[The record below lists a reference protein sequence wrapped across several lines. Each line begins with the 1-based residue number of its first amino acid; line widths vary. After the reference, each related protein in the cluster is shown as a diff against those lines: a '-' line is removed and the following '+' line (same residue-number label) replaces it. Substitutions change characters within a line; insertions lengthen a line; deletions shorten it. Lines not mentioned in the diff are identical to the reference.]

1 MAKNDILLNEI
12 KDYDFSRIENR
23 FSKAIT
29 DFPLSG
35 FFSSAK
41 DNLIEI
47 VSDLIVTPGNIHTVT
62 DDTFV
67 IFREFT
73 IMQKTY
79 MSFCSKFFPKFY
91 LNLTIDSSG
100 DQLVGI
106 LKLVPN
112 NNHQLSYFGLL
123 KNRFK
128 FGVSNGSSRISNIY
142 ASMYSNRFSSDGEYK
157 EVKNQ
162 YEAIAKVNNWN
173 VSSIVVFNEFI
184 KFFSLLQNTDSRL
197 GMLSKQIDAMWH
209 SFISDDQVY
218 TKLCLTNGG
227 KYIYHEDG
235 TDESFEDD
243 FSDYITLLKG
253 LVDNSNIFGEI
264 FDEEVWPFPKSLV
277 DKYGYSFLIEE
288 SNDKLVTKFKLSS
301 KNEVFKLVKLILNG
315 TDYYE
320 QTTFS
325 KYRNS
330 DYTDDLIYDTNWRS
344 IKPISR
350 YNSSSRSSSDSY
362 QYDDSLDSVVPLIL
376 LDDAII
382 STPSNNTKHTSS
394 CSSCST
400 SSCSSSSSTSS
411 CSSSSTSSCSSSTS
425 SCSSSSCS
433 SSSCGSS
440 CGGC

>member
-1 MAKNDILLNEI
+1 MAENDILLNEI
-12 KDYDFSRIENR
+12 KDYDFSRLENR

-35 FFSSAK
+35 SFSSAK
-41 DNLIEI
+41 DNFIEI
-47 VSDLIVTPGNIHTVT
+47 VSDLIVTPENIHTVT
-62 DDTFV
+62 GDMFV

-91 LNLTIDSSG
+91 LNLTITSSG

-112 NNHQLSYFGLL
+112 NTHQLSYFGLL

-128 FGVSNGSSRISNIY
+128 FGVSFGSSRISNIY
-142 ASMYSNRFSSDGEYK
+142 VSMYSNRFSSDGEYK
-157 EVKNQ
+157 EVKKQ
-162 YEAIAKVNNWN
+162 YEAIAKIHNWD

-197 GMLSKQIDAMWH
+197 GMVSKQVDAMWH

-218 TKLCLTNGG
+218 TKMCLTNGG

-235 TDESFEDD
+235 TDESYEDD

-253 LVDNSNIFGEI
+253 LVDNSNIFGET
-264 FDEEVWPFPKSLV
+264 FNEEIWPFPKSLV
-277 DKYGYSFLIEE
+277 DQYGYSFLIEE
-288 SNDKLVTKFKLSS
+288 SNDKLVTKFKLDS
-301 KNEVFKLVKLILNG
+301 KNDVFKLVKLILNG
-315 TDYYE
+315 IDYYE
-320 QTTFS
+320 QTTFN
-325 KYRNS
+325 KYSNS
-330 DYTDDLIYDTNWRS
+330 DYMDDI
-344 IKPISR
+344 ISSLN
-350 YNSSSRSSSDSY
+350 YKSSRSKYSNRGGSSSDSF
-362 QYDDSLDSVVPLIL
+362 QYDDSIDNIIPLIL
-376 LDDAII
+376 LDDEII
-382 STPSNNTKHTSS
+382 STTNNITTH
-394 CSSCST
+394 T
-400 SSCSSSSSTSS
+400 SSCSSSSSI
-411 CSSSSTSSCSSSTS
+411 SSCSSSTS

-433 SSSCGSS
+433 SSSCSSSCGSS